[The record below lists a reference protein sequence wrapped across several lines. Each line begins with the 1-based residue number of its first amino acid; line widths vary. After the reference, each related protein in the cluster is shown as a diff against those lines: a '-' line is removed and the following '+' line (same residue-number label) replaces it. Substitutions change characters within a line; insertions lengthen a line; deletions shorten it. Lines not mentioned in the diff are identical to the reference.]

1 MRRFLAI
8 VGATALLALIMAV
21 VVFGFAFTRGH
32 QVAIEGVAFIDEA
45 VPAITKDWSPEELF
59 QRASPEFHKLVTPE
73 ALDVLFQG
81 VHAQLGTLVE
91 YEGATAGDTNY
102 NFNLFSPGSE
112 GAFTGSYSAKARYRH
127 GAATFR
133 IAVVKRDGRW
143 MINNFHVD
151 PSPGPRVEE
160 HI

>member
-8 VGATALLALIMAV
+8 VGATALFALIMAI
-21 VVFGFAFTRGH
+21 VVFGFGFYRGH
-32 QVAIEGVAFIDEA
+32 QVAIEGVAFVDEA

-59 QRASPEFHKLVTPE
+59 RRASPEFHKVVTPE
-73 ALDVLFQG
+73 ALDALFQG
-81 VHAQLGTLVE
+81 LHAQLGTLVE
-91 YEGATAGDTNY
+91 YEGATSGDTNY
-102 NFNLFSPGSE
+102 NFNLFSPGSQ
-112 GAFTGSYSAKARYRH
+112 GVFTGSYNAKARYRN
-127 GAATFR
+127 GAATFL

-151 PSPGPRVEE
+151 HSPSPRVEE

>member
-8 VGATALLALIMAV
+8 VGAIALFALAVATI
-21 VVFGFAFTRGH
+21 VFGFAFYRGH
-32 QVAIEGVAFIDEA
+32 RVAMEGVAFIDEA
-45 VPAITKDWSPEELF
+45 VPAIAKDWNPQELF
-59 QRASPEFHKLVTPE
+59 QRGSPEFHKVTTPE
-73 ALDVLFQG
+73 GLGVFLQG
-81 VHAQLGTLVE
+81 MSAQLGALVE

-112 GAFTGSYSAKARYRH
+112 GAFTGTVNAKARYRH

-143 MINNFHVD
+143 MIHDFHID
-151 PSPGPRVEE
+151 LSPGPRVEE

>member
-8 VGATALLALIMAV
+8 VGATALFALTTAV
-21 VVFGFAFTRGH
+21 VVFGFAFYRGH

-45 VPAITKDWSPEELF
+45 VPAITKDWSPQELF
-59 QRASPEFHKLVTPE
+59 DRASPEFHRVVTPE
-73 ALDVLFQG
+73 ALGVLLQG
-81 VHAQLGTLVE
+81 VSAQLGALVE
-91 YEGATAGDTNY
+91 YQGATTGDTNY
-102 NFNLFSPGSE
+102 NFNLFSPGSG
-112 GAFTGSYSAKARYRH
+112 GAFAGFYNAKARYRH

-143 MINNFHVD
+143 MINDFHVD

>member
-1 MRRFLAI
+1 M
-8 VGATALLALIMAV
+8 
-21 VVFGFAFTRGH
+21 
-32 QVAIEGVAFIDEA
+32 AFIDEA
-45 VPAITKDWSPEELF
+45 VPTITKDWSPEELF
-59 QRASPEFHKLVTPE
+59 QRASPEFHKVVTPE

-81 VHAQLGTLVE
+81 LHAQLGTLVE

-112 GAFTGSYSAKARYRH
+112 GVFTGSYNAKARYRH
-127 GAATFR
+127 GAATFL